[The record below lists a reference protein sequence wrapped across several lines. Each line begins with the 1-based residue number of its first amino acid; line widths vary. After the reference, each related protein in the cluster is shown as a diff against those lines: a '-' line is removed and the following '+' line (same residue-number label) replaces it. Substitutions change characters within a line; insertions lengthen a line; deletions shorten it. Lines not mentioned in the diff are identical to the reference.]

1 MPPRIRLTIQC
12 LPNELLEVVFAEGA
26 CAMPAT
32 DSQYPSVRLFTKLD
46 PPQPLVPIVL
56 SHVCRRW
63 RALVFQTPVL
73 WSYLPISRSTQAH
86 RRLKS
91 ELGLSLAWLP
101 LFIGRSERVP
111 LHIFLD
117 CTRLPLEET
126 LRMIVPHSW
135 RWSSLVIIVTHVGS
149 LPTILRHLT
158 DIVVPSLE
166 CLSIAADIYREGMIS
181 IEPIPSFFTHDV
193 PRLSTLRLKGV
204 YLAWNG
210 PPLVG
215 LTTLE
220 LRFTSRWP
228 PFFSLRALFDA
239 SPRLRRLIIQNE
251 ISSILHFVDQPQARP
266 KVELRHLRYLDI
278 EVCRPSSHRSVE
290 QNVAGLIGLFAMP
303 RLETLALR
311 CLRASEWMSVANF
324 FKRRTNIVNFPLLQS
339 LILSC
344 IEGELTADLSLR
356 EAFPR
361 LTHLSLTNVHSNAFL
376 EVLLEDEDRNVNQWQ
391 MPVWPYLESLN
402 IFDDQYCSFA
412 LLQSVVRCR
421 QMMGRP
427 HLSLVLDKRYAT
439 LDQSS
444 IEWLGRATSLSLGS

>member
-1 MPPRIRLTIQC
+1 MPPRIRLTIQ
-12 LPNELLEVVFAEGA
+12 LPV
-26 CAMPAT
+26 
-32 DSQYPSVRLFTKLD
+32 VRLFTKLD

-63 RALVFQTPVL
+63 RALVFQTP
-73 WSYLPISRSTQAH
+73 AH

-135 RWSSLVIIVTHVGS
+135 RWSSLVII
-149 LPTILRHLT
+149 
-158 DIVVPSLE
+158 
-166 CLSIAADIYREGMIS
+166 IAADIYREGMIS

-220 LRFTSRWP
+220 L
-228 PFFSLRALFDA
+228 SLRALFDA

-311 CLRASEWMSVANF
+311 CLRASEW
-324 FKRRTNIVNFPLLQS
+324 I